1 MVVTDDGRRDS
12 LLALDAESLPQAAGQ
27 AHANM
32 QPKLERLPCAR
43 VQEFRDAILPLFRR
57 VLPDGVMARTIR
69 GYVDAMAMRNR
80 TRQGKMLSDGQN
92 RS

>member
-1 MVVTDDGRRDS
+1 MSVTDDGRRDS
-12 LLALDAESLPQAAGQ
+12 LLAPDAESLPQAAGQ

-57 VLPDGVMARTIR
+57 VAAGRCYGAYKPWVRRCNGHAQSN
-69 GYVDAMAMRNR
+69 A
-80 TRQGKMLSDGQN
+80 TR
-92 RS
+92 